1 MAEYGVEAFY
11 LRHGYRR
18 SNKFQI
24 YWKVIPIYLLKILKA
39 KVYYLITPLSC
50 KYIMLFLI
58 IRLWKK
64 IVLLFEWRFHT
75 AYASHSNAVH
85 IASLD
90 HEVILG
96 KKWCFFYFWILYISE
111 YSMACL
117 LHILNIFIA
126 SMNDNLH
133 TFF

>member
-1 MAEYGVEAFY
+1 MTEYGVEAFY

-39 KVYYLITPLSC
+39 NVYYLITPLSC

-64 IVLLFEWRFHT
+64 IVLLLEWRFHYRLCISFERST
-75 AYASHSNAVH
+75 YCLFGPWSNFRKEMM
-85 IASLD
+85 LF
-90 HEVILG
+90 L
-96 KKWCFFYFWILYISE
+96 F
-111 YSMACL
+111 
-117 LHILNIFIA
+117 LNIVQFRIFNGMSA
-126 SMNDNLH
+126 PYPKYL
-133 TFF
+133 FCKYEW